1 MNDDNET
8 KHIAFINEEISSIN
22 KQRKA
27 NSSCLYLS
35 NMYQINFFDI
45 IPNKIYHFYKQQ
57 SFLFLH
63 GDVKRYKLSNIIIYF
78 TLSRQ
83 IKLLSGNQ

>member
-8 KHIAFINEEISSIN
+8 KHISFINEEISSIN

-45 IPNKIYHFYKQQ
+45 IPKKFIISTNSKAFYFYTEMLKDT
-57 SFLFLH
+57 SS
-63 GDVKRYKLSNIIIYF
+63 VIS
-78 TLSRQ
+78 
-83 IKLLSGNQ
+83 